1 MKQYTVTG
9 MSCAA
14 CSSRVEK
21 AVSKVPGVTAC
32 SVSLLTN
39 SMGVEGDVPPETVIH
54 AVEDAG
60 YGASLKGQ
68 GTAAQA
74 QSASE
79 AEDALKDR
87 ETPVL
92 KHRLIA
98 SLGFLAV
105 LMYMSMGHMMWG
117 WPLPHFMDGNHVAIG
132 LLQLLLAGI
141 IMVINQKFFISGFKG
156 LLHRAPNMDTLVAL
170 GSGASFIYS
179 TYALFAMT
187 DAQLKGNDTAVMS
200 YMHEFYFESAAMI
213 LALITVGKMLEARSK
228 GKTTDALKGLMKLAP
243 KTAVII
249 RDGVETKVP
258 IEEVKKGDVFVVRP
272 GENIPVDGVVLEGT
286 SAVNE
291 AALTGESIPVDK
303 AQGDPVS
310 AATVNQSGYLRCE
323 ATRVGEDTSLSQIIR
338 MVSDAAATKAPIAKI
353 ADRVSGVF
361 VPAVITIAVVT
372 TIIWLL
378 AGQTFGFAL
387 ARGISVLVI
396 SCPCALGLATPV
408 AIMVGNGMGAK
419 NGILFK
425 TAVSLEET
433 GKMDIVALD
442 KTGTI
447 TSGEPRVTDVIPSG
461 GVTEKELV
469 SLALSLEKKSE
480 HPLAKAVLLY
490 AKEQQIDAPEAADF
504 QALPGNGL
512 SGTLEGASLAGGSF
526 SYISG
531 HTTVS
536 AQEQASFERLASEG
550 KTPLCFMKNGRL
562 AGMIAVADVIKEDSP
577 QAVKEL
583 QNMGI
588 RVVMLTGDNE
598 RTARAIGAQA
608 GVDEVIAGV
617 LPDGKESVIRSLKE
631 QGKVAMVG
639 DGIND
644 APALTRADIG
654 IAIGAGTDIAI
665 DAADVVLMKSR
676 LSDVPASI
684 RLSRATLRNIH
695 ENLFWAFFYNVVGIP
710 LAAGLWYPIFG
721 WKLNPM
727 FGAAAMSLSSFCV
740 VTNALRLNLFKMHDA
755 SKDHPMRKR
764 AEKAANKGG
773 EKAENAGAVR
783 MGAEDT
789 RSIGQTANGN
799 ETVSKEMQKS
809 ENQKNNINME
819 GITMTKTMNIEGM
832 MCGHCEA
839 RVKKALEAL
848 AGVESAEVSHEKGTA
863 VVSMSADVA
872 DDTLKEAVEAQDYK
886 VDSIQ

>member
-117 WPLPHFMDGNHVAIG
+117 WPLPHFMDGNHVAMG

-676 LSDVPASI
+676 LSDVPAAI

-773 EKAENAGAVR
+773 DKAENAGAVR
-783 MGAEDT
+783 TEAEDI
-789 RSIGQTANGN
+789 RSIGQTANEN

-809 ENQKNNINME
+809 ENQKNHINME

>member
-68 GTAAQA
+68 GTVAQA

-79 AEDALKDR
+79 VEDALKDR

-117 WPLPHFMDGNHVAIG
+117 WPLPHFMDGNHVAMG

-200 YMHEFYFESAAMI
+200 SMHEFYFESAAMI

-272 GENIPVDGVVLEGT
+272 GENIPVDGVVLEGA

-512 SGTLEGASLAGGSF
+512 SGTLDGASLAGGSF

-562 AGMIAVADVIKEDSP
+562 AGMIAVADIIKEDSP

-773 EKAENAGAVR
+773 DKAENAGAVR
-783 MGAEDT
+783 TEAEDT
-789 RSIGQTANGN
+789 RSIGQTANEN
-799 ETVSKEMQKS
+799 ETVSKELQKS
-809 ENQKNNINME
+809 ENQKNDKNME

>member
-117 WPLPHFMDGNHVAIG
+117 WPLPHFMDGNHVAMG

-258 IEEVKKGDVFVVRP
+258 IEEVKKGNVFVVRP

-323 ATRVGEDTSLSQIIR
+323 AIRVGEDTSLSQIIR

-512 SGTLEGASLAGGSF
+512 SGTLDGASLAGGSF

-676 LSDVPASI
+676 LSDVPAAI

-809 ENQKNNINME
+809 ENQKNHINME